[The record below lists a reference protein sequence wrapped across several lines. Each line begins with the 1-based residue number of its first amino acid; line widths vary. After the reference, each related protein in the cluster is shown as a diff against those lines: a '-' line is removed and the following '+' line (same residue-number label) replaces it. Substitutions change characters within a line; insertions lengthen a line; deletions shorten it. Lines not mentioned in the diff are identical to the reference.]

1 MSQVQTVEALEQLVG
16 TRPLGVMMKSL
27 DELDEH
33 CVRLLAVSSFVVM
46 GYIDVDGHA
55 RATAAGGPQGF
66 ARVVDSTHLCFE
78 LADPIAL
85 NPTVGCGL
93 LFFIPGLGE
102 TLRVNG
108 TATVEGSSLRFTV
121 EETFVHCAK
130 AILRSS
136 LWKPPVASATPSPSA
151 DAAPGPVSD
160 VVLQDWLARTPFV
173 VLASWDAQ
181 GRADMSPKG
190 DPAGFL
196 KLDGTRLAVPDR
208 PGNRRTDTFHNVL
221 EQPRVALLALIPGE
235 ARALEC
241 SGVASLTTEPALLE
255 SMVVANKVPK
265 IALSLD
271 FREARLSTGR
281 AITDAGLWDT
291 SRHVPASQLPKMS
304 DVFVAHVKRSSRKG
318 AAAATVRAL
327 VSNRMM
333 SWGLSHDYKKN
344 LY

>member
-16 TRPLGVMMKSL
+16 SRPLGVMMKSR
-27 DELDEH
+27 DALDEH

-46 GYIDVDGHA
+46 GYVDVDGHA
-55 RATAAGGPQGF
+55 RATAAGGPHGF

-93 LFFIPGLGE
+93 LFFVPGLGE

-108 TATVEGSSLRFTV
+108 TASVEGTTLRFTV

-136 LWKPPVASATPSPSA
+136 LWKPAAATPPPA
-151 DAAPGPVSD
+151 TGMAPGPVGD
-160 VVLQDWLARTPFV
+160 VVLRDWLARTPFV

-181 GRADMSPKG
+181 GRADTSPKG

-196 KLDGTRLAVPDR
+196 RLDGTRLAVADR
-208 PGNRRTDTFHNVL
+208 PGNRRTDTFHNVI

-235 ARALEC
+235 ARALEF

-255 SMVVANKVPK
+255 SMAVANKVPK

-271 FREARLSTGR
+271 FSEARLSSGR

-304 DVFVAHVKRSSRKG
+304 DVFVVHVKRSAQTG

-327 VSNRMM
+327 VSKRLM
-333 SWGLSHDYKKN
+333 SWGLSQDYKKN